1 MFKKI
6 SNRPCEEA
14 ECIVKY
20 VEDYLGGK
28 DTEVPNVDY
37 PIHSKVLENFQ
48 RLIDNEKK
56 MSESAKQILDVV
68 SSLSNFDVGMSH
80 ISYRLNDFAGEISY
94 LSESNLAIVEETTAS
109 MSQVKESI
117 NTTSQT
123 LKHLADQSESLTGK
137 NDESMKLLKEV
148 QNLSRNVV
156 DDTNVMNEKIQQLVN
171 LAIEVGKVVDSV
183 HKIAEQTN
191 LLALNAAIE
200 AARAG
205 ENGRGFAVVAEEIR
219 KLADDTKHNLQ
230 GMGDFVDR
238 IQGAAKDGIES
249 LDRTLASTKEMD
261 EKIYTVFDTVTKNVS
276 MLDNVIED
284 VSHIN
289 SSMEG
294 INESAN
300 EIEQAMEESSK
311 DAERLSHMTNS
322 IQEEAS
328 NSVSFAGQI
337 SDIDDE
343 LSSIVKSMFENLKC
357 SRYSINTEDL
367 SSVIIKAKKSHIEWL
382 EVLNKI
388 VSEMRIYPIQTNYKK
403 CVFGHFYNAIEISN
417 PDIISEWEKI
427 DEIHHRFHDMGDKV
441 IVAVKDND
449 RKTANDFYK
458 QAVKISDEML
468 GVLDEI
474 EDRIGNI
481 DDKNLNTCEQSI

>member
-14 ECIVKY
+14 ECIIKY
-20 VEDYLGGK
+20 VEDYLAGK
-28 DTEVPNVDY
+28 DTEIPYVDY
-37 PIHSKVLENFQ
+37 PIHSKILESFQ
-48 RLIDNEKK
+48 RLINNEKK

-117 NTTSQT
+117 NTTSET

-148 QNLSRNVV
+148 QKLSRNVV

-219 KLADDTKHNLQ
+219 KLADDTKYNLQ

-238 IQGAAKDGIES
+238 IQGAAKDGTES

-337 SDIDDE
+337 SEIDDE

-357 SRYSINTEDL
+357 SRYSINNEEL
-367 SSVIIKAKKSHIEWL
+367 STVIIKAKQKHIEWL
-382 EVLNKI
+382 DVLNKI
-388 VSEMRIYPIQTNYKK
+388 VQEMRTYPIQTDYNK
-403 CVFGHFYNAIEISN
+403 CAFGHFYNAIEIEN
-417 PDIISEWEKI
+417 TDIASDWEKI
-427 DEIHHRFHDMGDKV
+427 DEVHHKFHTMGDKT
-441 IVAVKDND
+441 IVAVKQND
-449 RKTANDFYK
+449 EEAANEFYK
-458 QAVKISDEML
+458 EAVKYSDEMFSIL
-468 GVLDEI
+468 EKI
-474 EDRIGNI
+474 EDKMKNI
-481 DDKNLNTCEQSI
+481 ENINLNTCEQSI

>member
-1 MFKKI
+1 M
-6 SNRPCEEA
+6 
-14 ECIVKY
+14 
-20 VEDYLGGK
+20 
-28 DTEVPNVDY
+28 
-37 PIHSKVLENFQ
+37 
-48 RLIDNEKK
+48 
-56 MSESAKQILDVV
+56 
-68 SSLSNFDVGMSH
+68 VG
-80 ISYRLNDFAGEISY
+80 
-94 LSESNLAIVEETTAS
+94 
-109 MSQVKESI
+109 
-117 NTTSQT
+117 
-123 LKHLADQSESLTGK
+123 
-137 NDESMKLLKEV
+137 
-148 QNLSRNVV
+148 
-156 DDTNVMNEKIQQLVN
+156 DTNVMNEKIQQLVN
-171 LAIEVGKVVDSV
+171 LAVEVGKVVESV

-238 IQGAAKDGIES
+238 IQIAAKDGIES

-261 EKIYTVFDTVTKNVS
+261 EKIYAVFDTVTKNVS
-276 MLDNVIED
+276 MLDNVIKD
-284 VSHIN
+284 VSYIN

-294 INESAN
+294 INESAS

-337 SDIDDE
+337 SEIDDE
-343 LSSIVKSMFENLKC
+343 LSSIVKSMFENLKR

-382 EVLNKI
+382 GVLNKI

-403 CVFGHFYNAIEISN
+403 CAFGHFYNAIEIDN
-417 PDIISEWEKI
+417 PDIISDWEKI

-441 IVAVKDND
+441 IAAVKDND
-449 RKTANDFYK
+449 SKTANDFYK
-458 QAVKISDEML
+458 EAVKISDEML
-468 GVLDEI
+468 GVLEEI
-474 EDRIGNI
+474 EDKIGNI
-481 DDKNLNTCEQSI
+481 ENKKLNTCEQSI